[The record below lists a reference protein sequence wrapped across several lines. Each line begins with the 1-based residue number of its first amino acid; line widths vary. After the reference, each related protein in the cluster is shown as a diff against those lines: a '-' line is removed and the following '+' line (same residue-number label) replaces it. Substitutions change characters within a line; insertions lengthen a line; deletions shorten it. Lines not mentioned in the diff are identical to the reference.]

1 MQKIILYIQPQ
12 LRSTSTTQDFVRVD
26 LMEEGLIELTQ
37 IIQDARDI
45 EKVFTDYSRTFNLPA
60 SKTNNKIFK
69 HWYNSDIE
77 GFDNQIFCNAR
88 IELNHLHF
96 RIGKIKLEEAV
107 LKNNQILLYKVTFFG
122 NTLTLT
128 DLIGED
134 KLENL
139 SWLNNFNHS
148 GSNANVKQ
156 GLENGLNFTVGST
169 TYADA
174 IIYPLIA
181 HSQSYIIDSSG
192 NQSNG
197 LNISAT
203 GSNLTQRGIV
213 PEDLKP
219 AILVKHIIKAIEQ
232 QYSITFKTSEFLDS
246 AAMNNLYLWLHRNKG
261 KLIAPNFKLVNDIA
275 FTCTSAS
282 VVCEQFDGT
291 RPDVQFHS
299 NTGIYQFYL
308 YAEDFES
315 RFIYDVTITP
325 ESGSASTEYTAQI
338 IDLESN
344 QVVSTIQSVTGTQNI
359 SISYGRGTNNP
370 LVVGQVY
377 RLAVKIIT
385 NTSFNFDLSINT
397 TYSATAV
404 GGGFDTYTATHTS
417 NSSFITTTADIELLN
432 QLPDI
437 KVLDFLRALFSMH
450 NLTAFLNFNGKV
462 VVKTLDSFYSGG
474 DTFDITPF
482 VKTNE
487 HTVGATVPFSEI
499 DFEYAE
505 PKSILAQQFFN
516 TNNRKY
522 GELNYLADT
531 TKSKKYEIKIP
542 FEHMLFERLQDKTSG
557 DLSTVQI
564 GSFLDDNLEP
574 SIGQPLLFYAI
585 YQQNQNNINFLQ
597 STRPETYA
605 ALCTVG
611 TPSSINDYWMPHNAN
626 ELGTSTT
633 PPTYNLN
640 FGSEINTYTLTDYG
654 GTNNSLFQTYYTNY
668 ITRVFNKRTR
678 IFKYSAVLPL
688 KVLLNLTL
696 DDLIVIGTRAYTI
709 NKMSTKLQSG
719 ETSFE
724 LLNEPYPVTT
734 TVPSRPSAGTTV
746 PDENTPTSGA
756 FSYSS
761 SNFCINATNPS
772 PTISGTTGG
781 TFTAS

>member
-1 MQKIILYIQPQ
+1 MQKVILYIQPQ
-12 LRSTSTTQDFVRVD
+12 LRNTSTTQDFVRVD
-26 LMEEGLIELTQ
+26 LMEEDLIELTQ
-37 IIQDARDI
+37 VIQDARDI

-69 HWYNSDIE
+69 HWYNPDIE

-107 LKNNQILLYKVTFFG
+107 LKNNQISLYKVTFFG

-139 SWLNNFNHS
+139 SWLSNFNHS

-156 GLENGLNFTVGST
+156 GLENGLIFTVGST
-169 TYADA
+169 TYTDA

-181 HSQSYIIDSSG
+181 HSQSYIFDDT
-192 NQSNG
+192 NNLDNG
-197 LNISAT
+197 LNIST
-203 GSNLTQRGIV
+203 NSSHHQQRGV
-213 PEDLKP
+213 LPEDLKP

-232 QYSITFKTSEFLDS
+232 QYNITFKTSEFLDS
-246 AAMNNLYLWLHRNKG
+246 AAMNNLYLWLHRDKG

-282 VVCEQFDGT
+282 VVCQQFDGT
-291 RPDVQFHS
+291 RPDVEFHS
-299 NTGIYQFYL
+299 NTGVYEFYL
-308 YAEDFES
+308 FAEDFES
-315 RFIYDVTITP
+315 KFIYDVTITP

-385 NTSFNFDLSINT
+385 NTSFNFDLSIDT

-417 NSSFITTTADIELLN
+417 NPSFITTTADIELLN
-432 QLPDI
+432 QVPDI

-450 NLTAFLNFNGKV
+450 NLTAFLNFNGEV

-482 VKTNE
+482 VKTDE

-557 DLSTVQI
+557 ALTTVQV

-574 SIGQPLLFYAI
+574 SIGQPLLFYGI
-585 YQQNQNNINFLQ
+585 YQQNKDNINFLE
-597 STRPETYA
+597 STRPETYG
-605 ALCTVG
+605 ALCPTG
-611 TPSSINDYWMPHNAN
+611 TNSTLNDYWIPSVCN
-626 ELGTSTT
+626 ELGRTSV
-633 PPTYNLN
+633 PPLYNLN

-654 GTNNSLFQTYYTNY
+654 GNNNSLFQNYYTNY
-668 ITRVFNKRTR
+668 ITRVFNKKTR
-678 IFKYSAVLPL
+678 IFKFSAVLPL

-696 DDLIVIGTRAYTI
+696 DDLIVVGTRAYTI

-719 ETSFE
+719 ETNFE
-724 LLNEPYPVTT
+724 LLNEP
-734 TVPSRPSAGTTV
+734 S
-746 PDENTPTSGA
+746 
-756 FSYSS
+756 
-761 SNFCINATNPS
+761 
-772 PTISGTTGG
+772 
-781 TFTAS
+781 

>member
-1 MQKIILYIQPQ
+1 
-12 LRSTSTTQDFVRVD
+12 
-26 LMEEGLIELTQ
+26 MEEDLIELTQ
-37 IIQDARDI
+37 VIQDAKDI
-45 EKVFTDYSRTFNLPA
+45 EKIFTDYSRTFNLPA

-69 HWYNSDIE
+69 HWYNPDIE

-107 LKNNQILLYKVTFFG
+107 LKNNQISFYKVTFFG

-139 SWLNNFNHS
+139 SWLSNFNHS
-148 GSNANVKQ
+148 GSNTNVKQ

-169 TYADA
+169 TYTDA

-203 GSNLTQRGIV
+203 GSNLTQRGVV

-219 AILVKHIIKAIEQ
+219 AIKVIMILEAIEQ
-232 QYSITFKTSEFLDS
+232 QYNIQFKTFYDEGFHDS
-246 AAMNNLYLWLHRNKG
+246 ALNNLFLWLHRDKG

-291 RPDVQFHS
+291 RPDVEFHS
-299 NTGIYQFYL
+299 NTGIYEFYL
-308 YAEDFES
+308 FAEDFES
-315 RFIYDVTITP
+315 KFIYDVTITP

-385 NTSFNFDLSINT
+385 NTSFNFDLSIDT

-417 NSSFITTTADIELLN
+417 NPSFITTTADIELLN
-432 QLPDI
+432 QVPDI

-450 NLTAFLNFNGKV
+450 NLTAFLNFNGEV

-474 DTFDITPF
+474 DTFDITSF
-482 VKTNE
+482 VKTDK

-516 TNNRKY
+516 TNNQKY

-557 DLSTVQI
+557 ALTTVQV

-574 SIGQPLLFYAI
+574 SIGQPLLFYGI
-585 YQQNQNNINFLQ
+585 YQQNQDNINFLE
-597 STRPETYA
+597 STRPETYG
-605 ALCTVG
+605 ALCPTG
-611 TPSSINDYWMPHNAN
+611 TNSTLNDYWIPSACN
-626 ELGTSTT
+626 ELGTSST

-640 FGSEINTYTLTDYG
+640 FGSEINTYTLTDYAG
-654 GTNNSLFQTYYTNY
+654 NNNSLFQTYYTNY
-668 ITRVFNKRTR
+668 ITRVFNKKTR
-678 IFKYSAVLPL
+678 IFKFSAILPL

-696 DDLIVIGTRAYTI
+696 DDLIVVGTRAYTI

-719 ETSFE
+719 ETNFE
-724 LLNEPYPVTT
+724 LLNEPT
-734 TVPSRPSAGTTV
+734 
-746 PDENTPTSGA
+746 
-756 FSYSS
+756 
-761 SNFCINATNPS
+761 
-772 PTISGTTGG
+772 
-781 TFTAS
+781 